1 MAQRNSDD
9 AAMDTAAGKKSA
21 PIPILVGWDLR
32 GDLLDR
38 IASVD
43 PRVRLLNREIAT
55 LPGATHLW
63 PPFPD
68 ELVPLLPET
77 EILLTLRMPPGAPD
91 STPRLTWIHSQ
102 AAGVDYFAMS
112 PRLADS
118 GVVVTTSSGV
128 HAGPLSETVI
138 GAIIALAK
146 DFPGAMRRQARHD
159 WTRYTPMDVAGST
172 VGIIGA
178 GNIGAMVAERC
189 KALGMRVWGIRRTV
203 DATAAS
209 QPPAPFDRLLPPD
222 ALQVLLGQSDYVVLT
237 APRTPE
243 TVGMLGERQFAQ
255 MKPGARFINVSRGDL
270 IVEPDLIRALESG
283 QVGGAYLD
291 VFEREPL
298 PADSPLWDMSNVLIT
313 AHSGA
318 GSPGRDDRVVE
329 LFCENLRRHLSG
341 KALLNVYDR
350 ERGY

>member
-1 MAQRNSDD
+1 MNTTSQ
-9 AAMDTAAGKKSA
+9 
-21 PIPILVGWDLR
+21 IPILVGWDLR
-32 GDLLDR
+32 DDLLHR
-38 IASVD
+38 IATVD
-43 PRVRLLNREIAT
+43 PRVRLLNRELAPLPKAT
-55 LPGATHLW
+55 RLW

-68 ELVPLLPET
+68 EFVPLLPEA
-77 EILLTLRMPPGAPD
+77 EVVLTLRLPPGAPE
-91 STPRLTWIHSQ
+91 STPRLKWIHSQ

-112 PRLADS
+112 PKLAES

-146 DFPGAMRRQARHD
+146 GFPEAMRLQVGHE
-159 WTRYTPMDVAGST
+159 WLRYTPMDVAGST

-178 GNIGAMVAERC
+178 GKIGAAVAERC
-189 KALGMRVWGIRRTV
+189 KALGMSVWGIRRTV
-203 DATAAS
+203 TGGATL
-209 QPPAPFDRLLPPD
+209 PFDQLLPPEGLPD
-222 ALQVLLGQSDYVVLT
+222 LLGASDYVVLT

-243 TVGMLGERQFAQ
+243 TGGMLGAMQFAQ
-255 MKPGARFINVSRGDL
+255 MKHGARLINVSRGDL
-270 IVEPDLIRALESG
+270 IVEADLIRALESG

-298 PADSPLWDMSNVLIT
+298 PAESPLWDMPNVLIT

-318 GSPGRDDRVVE
+318 GSPGRDGRVVE
-329 LFCENLRRHLSG
+329 LFCENLRRYFAG
-341 KALLNVYDR
+341 EALLNVYDH

>member
-9 AAMDTAAGKKSA
+9 PVMETAAGEEGA
-21 PIPILVGWDLR
+21 PISLLVGWDLR
-32 GDLLDR
+32 SDLLDS
-38 IASVD
+38 IATLD
-43 PRVRLLNREIAT
+43 PRVRLLNREIAP
-55 LPGATHLW
+55 LPKATQLW
-63 PPFPD
+63 PPFPN

-77 EILLTLRMPPGAPD
+77 EILLTLRLPPGVPD
-91 STPRLTWIHSQ
+91 SMPRLKWIHSQ

-128 HAGPLSETVI
+128 HAVPLSETVI

-146 DFPGAMRRQARHD
+146 GFPEAMRHQARHE
-159 WTRYTPMDVAGST
+159 WIRYTPFDVVGST

-178 GNIGAMVAERC
+178 GKIGSMVAERC
-189 KALGMRVWGIRRTV
+189 KGLGMRVLGVRRTV
-203 DATAAS
+203 DAEAATL
-209 QPPAPFDRLLPPD
+209 PPAPFDRLFPPD
-222 ALQVLLGQSDYVVLT
+222 GLQGLLGQSDYVVVT
-237 APRTPE
+237 APSTPE
-243 TVGMLGERQFAQ
+243 TIGMLGERQFAQ
-255 MKPGARFINVSRGDL
+255 MKPGARLINVSRGDL
-270 IVEPDLIRALESG
+270 IVEADLIHALESG

-298 PADSPLWDMSNVLIT
+298 PADSPLWDMPNVLIT

-329 LFCENLRRHLSG
+329 LFCENLRRYLSG

-350 ERGY
+350 GRGY